1 LSPHPGPRTISPHP
15 FPGSPPPPPPP
26 PGGGRGRRPPPP
38 PPRPPGARA
47 ARGPRPATPTRA
59 GHVPGARRVGPV
71 RDQGLERRRAHDA
84 PRQVVVG
91 QADRGDAGRVLGLV
105 VGQPAQLRHGQG
117 GDGHGAGGLGP
128 PRGPFGPRVV
138 AGVGAAFADEVA
150 GGARRTGVVP
160 QQCGPDDIPVRVEAD
175 HAVLLAPHGERG
187 DVVEASGEFDG
198 LQESGP
204 PRLGVDL
211 GPLRMRGSALAHDA
225 FPGRVVDDYLA
236 RLCRRV
242 DAGDVWTAVA
252 HGASLG
258 SDSGRGRLG
267 ADRGRDPGRCAGP
280 VTWRTCRRRR
290 PRANRRGCPRRSAD
304 PPTVRGAR
312 RPGGRGRRPPS
323 PRRSRGRTRGRAGR
337 STSRG

>member
-1 LSPHPGPRTISPHP
+1 MRAAFSGSLSASQRSFVTVREATGTEPVASAHHAAPSDPASSRESAPRSRMRSRAAPPNGCRSTAVRAGRHPRAR
-15 FPGSPPPPPPP
+15 
-26 PGGGRGRRPPPP
+26 RGRPC
-38 PPRPPGARA
+38 RA
-47 ARGPRPATPTRA
+47 AG
-59 GHVPGARRVGPV
+59 
-71 RDQGLERRRAHDA
+71 
-84 PRQVVVG
+84 
-91 QADRGDAGRVLGLV
+91 
-105 VGQPAQLRHGQG
+105 
-117 GDGHGAGGLGP
+117 
-128 PRGPFGPRVV
+128 
-138 AGVGAAFADEVA
+138 
-150 GGARRTGVVP
+150 
-160 QQCGPDDIPVRVEAD
+160 
-175 HAVLLAPHGERG
+175 PHGERG

-290 PRANRRGCPRRSAD
+290 PRANRRGCPRKSAD